1 MLVGELRPLRTFRA
15 VVAAVVLAAALAP
28 AEAGA
33 QSQPAGESEIG
44 VTARTI
50 RIAVIADVDNPAR
63 PGLFSGSVDGVRAF
77 AKFVNAHG
85 GVAGRRVQVDFI
97 DSRLSADEARNAL
110 IKACQE
116 DFAIVGTTALFLNN
130 VEPMVGCVDKAGRS
144 TGLPDVPLLQTEVN
158 HLCSPVSFPV
168 IAVGLDCATKDDH
181 PQTYHTGQ
189 GYARYH
195 VKHNKGLHGIWL
207 VPSDLKATANASLP
221 IFEGARKVGIK
232 EDGQFNV
239 LGTAIQSDYTP
250 FVQAIKQDDS
260 TYALSG
266 SDYKSTLLLRREA
279 KVQGAT
285 SVKVWDCT
293 LQCYDE
299 RFLREGGTD
308 VEGQYTAIPFIP
320 FEEAKT
326 NRSIADYLRSVGGKE
341 KASAFGAQAWAA
353 GLFFKEVADRVA
365 EADGGNGLTRAAF
378 LEEAAKVHDFTAG
391 GMLGPTDVG
400 GHVNNGCFVL
410 MQVKNGKFVRVSPKE
425 KGTLD
430 CSKDNIVDVRLDLV

>member
-1 MLVGELRPLRTFRA
+1 VALV
-15 VVAAVVLAAALAP
+15 AAALAP
-28 AEAGA
+28 VKAGA
-33 QSQPAGESEIG
+33 QPRPTGDSEIG

-50 RIAVIADVDNPAR
+50 RIAVIADVDNPVR

-85 GVAGRRVQVDFI
+85 GFAGRKVQVDFI

-116 DFAIVGTTALFLNN
+116 DFAIVGTTALFLSN
-130 VEPMVGCVDKAGRS
+130 VDPMVGCVDKAGRA
-144 TGLPDVPLLQTEVN
+144 TGLPDVPVLQTEVD

-168 IAVGLDCATKDDH
+168 IVVGLDCATKDQH

-189 GYARYH
+189 GAARYY
-195 VKHNKGLHGIWL
+195 VEHNKALHGIWL

-221 IFEGARKVGIK
+221 IFAGARKVGIK
-232 EDGQFNV
+232 ENGQFNV
-239 LGTAIQSDYTP
+239 VGTATQSDYTP
-250 FVQAIKQDDS
+250 FVQEIKQKDS

-279 KVQGAT
+279 KVQGVS

-299 RFLREGGTD
+299 RFLREGGAD
-308 VEGQYTAIPFIP
+308 VEGQYAAIAFVP
-320 FEEAKT
+320 FEEAKQ
-326 NRSIADYLRSVGGKE
+326 NRSIAEYLRAVGGKDQ
-341 KASAFGAQAWAA
+341 ASAFGAQAWAA
-353 GLFFKEVADRVA
+353 GLFFRDVADKVA
-365 EADGGNGLTRAAF
+365 AGNGDNALTRAAF
-378 LEEAAKVHDFTAG
+378 LGEAAKVHDFSAD

-400 GHVNNGCFVL
+400 GHKNNGCFVL
-410 MQVKNGKFVRVSPKE
+410 MQVRHGKFVRIWPKE
-425 KGTLD
+425 KGTID
-430 CSKDNIVDVRLDLV
+430 CNKSNIVDVQLDLT

>member
-1 MLVGELRPLRTFRA
+1 
-15 VVAAVVLAAALAP
+15 VVVVLVAAALAP
-28 AEAGA
+28 VKAEARP
-33 QSQPAGESEIG
+33 QQQGESEIG
-44 VTARTI
+44 VTRSTI

-63 PGLFSGSVDGVRAF
+63 PGLFSGSVDGVQAF

-85 GVAGRRVQVDFI
+85 GVAGRKVQVDFI

-130 VEPMVGCVDKAGRS
+130 VEPMVGCVDKAGNA
-144 TGLPDVPLLQTEVN
+144 TGLPDVPVLQTEVG

-168 IAVGLDCATKDDH
+168 IVVGLDCATKDDH

-189 GYARYH
+189 GAARYH

-207 VPSDLKATANASLP
+207 VPSDLKATANASQP
-221 IFEGARKVGIK
+221 IFAGARKVGIK
-232 EDGQFNV
+232 GDGQFNV
-239 LGTAIQSDYTP
+239 LGSAIQSDYTP
-250 FVQAIKQDDS
+250 FVLTIKQEDG

-299 RFLREGGTD
+299 RFLREGGAD
-308 VEGQYTAIPFIP
+308 VENQYAAIPFIP
-320 FEEAKT
+320 FEEAKS
-326 NRSIADYLRSVGGKE
+326 NRSVADYLRSVGGK
-341 KASAFGAQAWAA
+341 KNASAFGPQAWAA
-353 GLFFKEVADRVA
+353 GLLFQDVANRVA
-365 EADGGNGLTRAAF
+365 AANGDNGLTRAAF
-378 LEEAAKVHDFTAG
+378 LDEAAKVHDFTAG

-400 GHVNNGCFVL
+400 GH
-410 MQVKNGKFVRVSPKE
+410 
-425 KGTLD
+425 
-430 CSKDNIVDVRLDLV
+430 